1 VATKK
6 RGRRHFDNGVI
17 FTRQTKE
24 GKTRFYIEFY
34 SASNKRTRE
43 VVKNATDWQEAKSAL
58 DKRVKAEHAL
68 KFDIIRKVERITF
81 NALADL
87 YEEWAK
93 VNKKSWDTDVA
104 RLKGMRTL
112 LKDRFVDQI
121 SSHDV
126 ERYKKMRID
135 EGVKLS
141 TVNKSI
147 QILSR
152 IFSLA
157 IEWGYLKHNPCRGV
171 KRFSEV
177 PFRRKRVL
185 GRNEEQRLLD
195 ALLTVNL
202 KAMVKILLNTGL
214 RRGELLKLEWDD
226 VDFRNRQ
233 LYVRETKTTR
243 SRYIPMNETVY
254 RELLNLYEAKKGN
267 ALVFVNPQTGK
278 GYVCIRKSFE
288 KACKRVSIQNLI
300 LHDLRRTFATRLLEA
315 GADIVTVQHLLGH
328 TSVQTTQIYC
338 MTNQHEKRSAVAL
351 LDGQNGRDL
360 SRIWPMEKKEGLPY
374 PPKNSLIS
382 MN

>member
-1 VATKK
+1 VARLKK
-6 RGRRHFDNGVI
+6 SRLHFDNGVI

-24 GKTRFYIEFY
+24 GRTRFYIEFY
-34 SASNKRTRE
+34 DANDKRKRE
-43 VVKNATDWQEAKSAL
+43 VIKNASDWQEAKSAL

-68 KFDIIRKVERITF
+68 KFGIIRKVERITF

-112 LKDRFVDQI
+112 LKNQFVDQI
-121 SSHDV
+121 SSYDV

-177 PFRRKRVL
+177 QFRRKRVL
-185 GRNEEQRLLD
+185 GRDEEQKLMQAIFTD
-195 ALLTVNL
+195 NL
-202 KAMVKILLNTGL
+202 GAMVKILLNTGL
-214 RRGELLKLEWDD
+214 RRGELLKLKWDD

-233 LYVRETKTTR
+233 IYVRETKTSR

-254 RELLNLYEAKKGN
+254 SELQNLYKARKGN
-267 ALVFVNPQTGK
+267 RLVFVNPQTGK

-288 KACKRVSIQNLI
+288 RACKRADIQNLI
-300 LHDLRRTFATRLLEA
+300 LHDLRRTFATRLLGA
-315 GADIVTVQHLLGH
+315 GTDIVTVQNLLGH

-338 MTNQHEKRSAVAL
+338 MTNQQEKRSAVAL

-360 SRIWPMEKKEGLPY
+360 SRIWPTEKKEGLPY